1 MADQT
6 DPNRITP
13 TTSDPSTPAD
23 LTAPTNPTP
32 SDQPSTGPVAAP
44 TSSATPQQ
52 QITDAARQQAIAQ
65 GKLDP
70 RDPAKPTTMQAM
82 AEVQNAAHDAEIRTA
97 ADAERQRRDD
107 RSFVCPTCGSDANVK
122 TVPCPECTNGPRPG
136 RRIVTNAVGEQ
147 IDYGVCPR
155 CNGTQEMFMAGPR
168 TLASPRPK
176 QPDQPITGADN
187 ATTTGVPADKS
198 TVPADSH
205 PSAQPAVV

>member
-1 MADQT
+1 MPDQT

-13 TTSDPSTPAD
+13 TTSEPSTSPD
-23 LTAPTNPTP
+23 PTSLPSPTM
-32 SDQPSTGPVAAP
+32 SDQASTAPVAAP
-44 TSSATPQQ
+44 STSATPQQ
-52 QITDAARQQAIAQ
+52 QITDAARQQAIAH

-82 AEVQNAAHDAEIRTA
+82 AEVQNAAHEAEIRTA
-97 ADAERQRRDD
+97 ADAERDRRSN
-107 RSFVCPTCGSDANVK
+107 RAFVCPTCGSDANVT
-122 TVPCPECTNGPRPG
+122 TVPCPECTNGPKPG

-176 QPDQPITGADN
+176 QPDQPLTGADN
-187 ATTTGVPADKS
+187 ATTTGAPAEAS
-198 TVPADSH
+198 TVPADTH
-205 PSAQPAVV
+205 PSSQPAVV